1 MFIFLTVGNAELDNE
16 HGTLSRKWADTGIWL
31 LGRKIGWIFV
41 VFWSQSSQ
49 HCRTSAISLSS
60 YFFFSVLAVSAE
72 FDNCAC
78 QVQMQIEW
86 LRVSLTVLFI
96 LRSSLVIPPPLCF
109 FPTSLPLSLSHIWIS
124 LCSAFSL
131 LLLCIVTG
139 FFPPSLQFHLTGTL
153 SNPEVLLWILSHS
166 KF

>member
-1 MFIFLTVGNAELDNE
+1 MHIFLTVGNAELDTKL
-16 HGTLSRKWADTGIWL
+16 GTLSRKWTGTGTWL
-31 LGRKIGWIFV
+31 LGRKMDPMFV

-49 HCRTSAISLSS
+49 HCRVSGFVQL
-60 YFFFSVLAVSAE
+60 YFQCPCFQCSIWQLCVPGANGDRVS
-72 FDNCAC
+72 
-78 QVQMQIEW
+78 
-86 LRVSLTVLFI
+86 RGSLTVLFI

-109 FPTSLPLSLSHIWIS
+109 FLTSLPLSLSHIWIS